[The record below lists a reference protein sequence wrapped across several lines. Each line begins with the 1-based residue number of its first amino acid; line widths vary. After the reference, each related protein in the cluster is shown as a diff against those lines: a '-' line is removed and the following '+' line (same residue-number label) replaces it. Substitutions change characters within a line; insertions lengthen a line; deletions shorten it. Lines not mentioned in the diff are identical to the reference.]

1 MCLNMQLLIHL
12 SRGHIK
18 KVIDLQQQQK
28 NNRPR
33 DKSVSRTNEEAASN
47 AMVKGKHAIISNCT
61 LVDRMVV
68 GVIRPSS
75 FFFLVSY

>member
-1 MCLNMQLLIHL
+1 MCLNIQLLIHL

-18 KVIDLQQQQK
+18 KVIDLQQQQQK

-33 DKSVSRTNEEAASN
+33 DKNVSRTNEEAAS
-47 AMVKGKHAIISNCT
+47 MVKGKHAIISNCT